1 MFKVLVIA
9 YYYPP
14 MGLSGVQRTLKFTK
28 YMSEYN
34 WQPTVLTAGKTGYY
48 AHDISLLRE
57 AEDAGI
63 KIERTDSREINSLLS
78 KMGTVKMPRE
88 FIRKTLSL
96 ISKTIFIPD
105 NKISWSHKAYHT
117 AKQIL
122 TSEKYDSIFVSIPP
136 FSSFMLAIKLKKEF
150 GIPVAVDYRDMWY
163 NNHFAF
169 YPTFYH
175 RYKNKQLEDRCLRE
189 TDHIIVVNRR
199 IKERL
204 LNTYQFLKFDDV
216 SIIPHGFDPADF
228 ENVEVTEQNGRKK
241 KLRILYS
248 GIFYENVTPKYF
260 IKAFKKLSV
269 EFPNIAENFELHFV
283 GHFRKENQKL
293 VNRLNLQ
300 KFVFDHGY
308 HEHSDVIKKL
318 MNTDILWV
326 MLGKNKNM
334 ETVSAGKLF
343 EYFGTQK
350 PIIACLPEGAS
361 RTAAEDYGASFIA
374 EPENVDSIYNVLL
387 EVHQRFVDGTLP
399 KPDEEFIIQHD
410 RNYLTK
416 QLTQILQ
423 FNLKEEI

>member
-34 WQPTVLTAGKTGYY
+34 WEPTVLTAGKTGYY
-48 AHDISLLRE
+48 AHDISLLKE
-57 AEDAGI
+57 AEEAGI
-63 KIERTDSREINSLLS
+63 RIERTDSRDINSLLS
-78 KMGTVKMPRE
+78 KLGTVKMPRE
-88 FIRKTLSL
+88 FIRKFLSI
-96 ISKTIFIPD
+96 ISKTLFIPD
-105 NKISWSHKAYHT
+105 NKISWSHKAYKT
-117 AKQIL
+117 AKKL
-122 TSEKYDSIFVSIPP
+122 LSNEKYDAIFVSIPP
-136 FSSFMLAIKLKKEF
+136 FSSFLLALKLKKEF
-150 GIPVAVDYRDMWY
+150 GIPVTVDYRDMWY

-169 YPTFYH
+169 YPSFYH

-189 TDHIIVVNRR
+189 VDQIVVVNRR

-228 ENVEVTEQNGRKK
+228 ENVEITELDPRKK

-260 IKAFKKLSV
+260 IKAFKKLTIES
-269 EFPNIAENFELHFV
+269 PNIAENFELHFI

-293 VNRLNLQ
+293 VNRLKLQ

-308 HEHSDVIKKL
+308 HDHNEVIKKL
-318 MNTDILWV
+318 MNSDVLWV
-326 MLGKNKNM
+326 MLGDSKNM
-334 ETVSAGKLF
+334 DTVSAGKLF
-343 EYFGTQK
+343 EYFGTKK

-361 RTAAEDYGASFIA
+361 RTAAQEYGASFIA
-374 EPENVDSIYNVLL
+374 EPENVDSIYKVLL
-387 EVHQRFVDGTLP
+387 DVHDHFAEKKLP
-399 KPDEEFIIQHD
+399 APDEEFIRQHE
-410 RNYLTK
+410 RNILTK
-416 QLTQILQ
+416 QLTKILQ